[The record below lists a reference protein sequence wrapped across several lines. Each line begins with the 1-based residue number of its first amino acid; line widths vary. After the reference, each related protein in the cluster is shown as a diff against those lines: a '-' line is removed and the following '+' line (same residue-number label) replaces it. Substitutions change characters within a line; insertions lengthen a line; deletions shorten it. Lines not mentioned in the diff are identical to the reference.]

1 MNLND
6 LNTFKNLPKL
16 SEIKEEDIRKVIEF
30 VLQELKKQGLNID
43 EIDEK

>member
-16 SEIKEEDIRKVIEF
+16 SEIKEEDIRKVLEF
-30 VLQELKKQGLNID
+30 VLQKLKKQGLNID
-43 EIDEK
+43 KFNEN